1 MDIALRSHSGGLEFG
16 RCRIWRFAGR
26 IYDWSVGS
34 AENQARF
41 SFGLRG
47 GDAAWTVVLLP
58 SGVVVSHATQPG
70 ASVSGFGKGC

>member
-16 RCRIWRFAGR
+16 HCRIWRFAGR
-26 IYDWSVGS
+26 MFDWSVRS

-58 SGVVVSHATQPG
+58 SGMVVSQATHPG
-70 ASVSGFGKGC
+70 ASVSGFGNGC